1 MRKCLKPEVLRKNER
16 KRYKHLRYN
25 GSMGNGDVAH
35 MHEDIEVLKQDIAVI
50 KHILS
55 EEGSFTPEAKKL
67 LEEARKTSKKEY
79 ISHEALKKKL
89 LK

>member
-1 MRKCLKPEVLRKNER
+1 MA
-16 KRYKHLRYN
+16 N
-25 GSMGNGDVAH
+25 GTIQH
-35 MHEDIEVLKQDIAVI
+35 MHEDLEVLKKDIAVI

-55 EEGSFTPEAKKL
+55 EEEKLTDKTRKL
-67 LEEARKTSKKEY
+67 LEEARKTPKSKY